1 MASRRIQEI
10 TAANETLL
18 AYLPIW
24 EHHRHQPGVANFAFG
39 NPQEMVVS
47 GFPEALAAATT
58 PRDKDHYA
66 YKFSEEAS
74 RRTVAKAL
82 SEWRGREFDLEDI
95 AMTPEHLAPSRSPSP
110 PWSTSARR

>member
-47 GFPEALAAATT
+47 GFSEALAAATT

-66 YKFSEEAS
+66 YKFSEEES

-82 SEWRGREFDLEDI
+82 TEWRARSS
-95 AMTPEHLAPSRSPSP
+95 TPRTSR
-110 PWSTSARR
+110 